1 MVICTGPRDDSGLVV
16 LCRFGLGATIFQMID
31 MMSSLIKAEDSA
43 GEGHKR
49 RSWWVQ
55 PGQIE
60 PGVAELSNASWRRR
74 LARPARMSHL

>member
-1 MVICTGPRDDSGLVV
+1 MVICTGPKDNSGLVV
-16 LCRFGLGATIFQMID
+16 FCRFELGATIFQMID

-55 PGQIE
+55 PDQIK
-60 PGVAELSNASWRRR
+60 PGEAELGNASWRRR
-74 LARPARMSHL
+74 LARPERMSHL